1 MIEWA
6 MLEEYFILNMLFEWK
21 TWLLKDNWLQMIKDL
36 KDIALYHGN
45 LRESY
50 ERVIISIELVSNIKI
65 DITSFLT

>member
-21 TWLLKDNWLQMIKDL
+21 TWLSKDNWLQMIKDL

>member
-6 MLEEYFILNMLFEWK
+6 MLEEYFILNMLLEWK
-21 TWLLKDNWLQMIKDL
+21 TWLSKDNWLQMIKDL

-45 LRESY
+45 WRESY
-50 ERVIISIELVSNIKI
+50 ERVIINIELVSNIKI